1 MSDSTTNYLI
11 VSAVCGLILAV
22 VKLLYDS
29 KCSHIKC
36 CCVEI
41 ERDIQ
46 TEQKIE
52 EEKMNH
58 V

>member
-1 MSDSTTNYLI
+1 MSDTTNYLI
-11 VSAVCGLILAV
+11 VSAVCGLLLAV

-36 CCVEI
+36 FCLEI
-41 ERDIQ
+41 DRDIK

-52 EEKMNH
+52 EEKMEN